1 MIAPYHPASNGAAE
15 CSVQTFKTFLKEII
29 EGKEVKELNTILQ
42 RFLLTYCSTPP
53 LPPPPPPPTHT
64 HCQTHISPAELLFS
78 KKLNTCFNFVKPTL
92 TDIYYY

>member
-53 LPPPPPPPTHT
+53 LPPPPPPPPPTHT
-64 HCQTHISPAELLFS
+64 AKHIYHQ
-78 KKLNTCFNFVKPTL
+78 LN
-92 TDIYYY
+92 YYLARN